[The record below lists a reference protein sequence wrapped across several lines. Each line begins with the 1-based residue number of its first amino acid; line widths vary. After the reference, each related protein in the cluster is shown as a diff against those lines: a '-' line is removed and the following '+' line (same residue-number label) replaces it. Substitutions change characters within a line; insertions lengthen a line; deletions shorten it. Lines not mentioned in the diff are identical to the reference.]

1 MRTSSRNDT
10 AVDAFTTRTIAT
22 TVAALVSMVFSDE
35 VWPYRNSFFT
45 YCQHASMQPMYAYA
59 TVVPHCYFK
68 DMLSLQWPKGTTK
81 QWPLTQLDVDITTM
95 TAQVQS
101 QHRSGR
107 ASLLHISQASI
118 FLVKKQSIYRTR
130 KYHPKR
136 KNITM
141 LHHTPPPFAAK
152 SHLGRRTSRSG
163 HVNRKVP
170 TCNRTATANHTYM
183 SHIGKIH
190 THTHLC
196 RYVNICIYIYML
208 IHLHLGII
216 QFVIRYGHGES
227 WRWRSWKWRIM
238 EMETHG
244 NEQWQRWRIMEM
256 KNYRDGI
263 MEMKNYRDGES
274 WKWKITEME
283 NHGDGES

>member
-1 MRTSSRNDT
+1 
-10 AVDAFTTRTIAT
+10 
-22 TVAALVSMVFSDE
+22 
-35 VWPYRNSFFT
+35 
-45 YCQHASMQPMYAYA
+45 
-59 TVVPHCYFK
+59 
-68 DMLSLQWPKGTTK
+68 
-81 QWPLTQLDVDITTM
+81 M

-196 RYVNICIYIYML
+196 RYVNICIYIYANPL
-208 IHLHLGII
+208 ASRHYPVCN
-216 QFVIRYGHGES
+216 QV
-227 WRWRSWKWRIM
+227 WTWRIM
-238 EMETHG
+238 EME
-244 NEQWQRWRIMEM
+244 IMEM
-256 KNYRDGI
+256 A
-263 MEMKNYRDGES
+263 
-274 WKWKITEME
+274 
-283 NHGDGES
+283 NHGDGDSWK